1 MNPVFRKALDG
12 TPRLTETRGTGH
24 GWTAERKMAQAA
36 EHVRASAYDAQGV
49 GAERR
54 ARSAPRR
61 KF

>member
-1 MNPVFRKALDG
+1 MRRRVRGVGARGAGRAWDASG
-12 TPRLTETRGTGH
+12 TE
-24 GWTAERKMAQAA
+24 WAERSAQAA
-36 EHVRASAYDAQGV
+36 EHVRTSAYDAQGV